1 MKEQA
6 KIMRRRENLELEPK
20 GSQTTPKLEWEEKKR
35 EKMIMTIFGKCK
47 IVFIEM
53 DKFQQWI
60 VKKDAL
66 WENQV
71 GVFSLL
77 SM

>member
-1 MKEQA
+1 
-6 KIMRRRENLELEPK
+6 
-20 GSQTTPKLEWEEKKR
+20 
-35 EKMIMTIFGKCK
+35 MIMTIFGKCK